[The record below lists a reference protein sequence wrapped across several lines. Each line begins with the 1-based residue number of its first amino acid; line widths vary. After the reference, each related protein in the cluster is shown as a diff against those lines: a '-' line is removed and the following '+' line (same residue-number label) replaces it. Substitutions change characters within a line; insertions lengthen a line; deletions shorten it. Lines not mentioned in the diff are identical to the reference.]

1 MYGESAAKGSST
13 KGSSTS
19 TASTI
24 APPDA
29 VTRSHYTPHDQRVAV
44 AIMPASTAGMPPGRP
59 SGRCQRGEQPC
70 VDPDPGHIPR
80 LLDALR
86 EGSNQATYTNHDRR

>member
-13 KGSSTS
+13 S

-24 APPDA
+24 AAASAPPDA
-29 VTRSHYTPHDQRVAV
+29 VTRSHYTPHESGVAKT
-44 AIMPASTAGMPPGRP
+44 IMPASTPGMPPGRP

-70 VDPDPGHIPR
+70 VDPDPGHIPH

-86 EGSNQATYTNHDRR
+86 EGGNHATYKNHGRR